1 MKTIYCPT
9 DFSDL
14 SRFALDYALRL
25 AEVLDA
31 KVHVVHAY
39 QLPYT
44 SNVMTNS
51 LMNTLK
57 DSTTRE
63 LQEFL
68 KPLQN
73 SSVPV
78 DGHCEWNSVT
88 GALRHLTAENA
99 DTMVVMGSHGASGW
113 SELLLG
119 SNAVA
124 VMHTI
129 KVPILIV
136 PKEAVWPHRGM
147 RWLYATDLQD
157 ERNPEA
163 LAWLRGF
170 VSDLQ
175 ADLDLAHIQQPGDDN
190 SHANMFLDYAY
201 SAFPESKTH
210 LIVEERVETGIYEAV
225 RRSESEGL
233 VLIERRHH
241 WLKEAF
247 HNRMTQAVAH
257 HNAYPVLILKERM

>member
-1 MKTIYCPT
+1 MTTIYCPT

-25 AEVLDA
+25 ADAIDA

-44 SNVMTNS
+44 SEVMTNS
-51 LMNTLK
+51 LMDALK
-57 DSTTRE
+57 ESSAKE
-63 LQEFL
+63 LNEFL
-68 KPLQN
+68 QPLKN
-73 SSVPV
+73 GSVPV

-88 GALRHLTAENA
+88 GALRHLTQ
-99 DTMVVMGSHGASGW
+99 DHKDSMVVMGSHGASGW

-124 VMHTI
+124 VLHTI

-136 PKEAVWPHRGM
+136 PNEAVWPHRGM

-163 LAWLRGF
+163 VDWLQNF
-170 VSDLQ
+170 ASSLQ
-175 ADLDLAHIQQPGDDN
+175 ADVDVAHIQQPGDDN
-190 SHANMFLDYAY
+190 HQAEHFLHFAN
-201 SAFPESKTH
+201 SSFPKSKTH
-210 LIVEERVETGIYEAV
+210 LLTAEKVEAGVYEAV
-225 RRSESEGL
+225 RRSDAQGL